1 MVEADYEIDIV
12 ISHHK
17 QINNGRA
24 GVDGHATTTTTTSVN
39 YGIVQNCSCNSKGS
53 NEDDFLNQGK

>member
-24 GVDGHATTTTTTSVN
+24 GVDGNATTTTNVN

-53 NEDDFLNQGK
+53 NEYDFLNQGK

>member
-24 GVDGHATTTTTTSVN
+24 GVDGNVLITAL
-39 YGIVQNCSCNSKGS
+39 YK
-53 NEDDFLNQGK
+53 L

>member
-24 GVDGHATTTTTTSVN
+24 GVDGNATTTTRVS
-39 YGIVQNCSCNSKGS
+39 YGIVQNTI
-53 NEDDFLNQGK
+53 DFIIHTDS

>member
-24 GVDGHATTTTTTSVN
+24 GVDGNALLLLVLITALYKT
-39 YGIVQNCSCNSKGS
+39 SCNSKGS
-53 NEDDFLNQGK
+53 NEYDFLNQGK

>member
-12 ISHHK
+12 IFHHK

-24 GVDGHATTTTTTSVN
+24 GVDGKATTTTTSVN
-39 YGIVQNCSCNSKGS
+39 YGIVQN
-53 NEDDFLNQGK
+53 